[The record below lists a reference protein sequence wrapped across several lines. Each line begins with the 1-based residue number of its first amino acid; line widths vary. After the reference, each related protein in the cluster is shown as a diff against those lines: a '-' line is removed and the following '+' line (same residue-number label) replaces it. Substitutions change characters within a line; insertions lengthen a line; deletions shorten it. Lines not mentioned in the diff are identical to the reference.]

1 MADETEALEPA
12 ETHALTV
19 FDKELDILLLE
30 DEEVLYAGRPQAAKL
45 RLYLSLMWSFVAVLS
60 VIGIPLL
67 PFIWWM
73 AGAYVKKHRYWLTS
87 SRVVVTNGLVGY
99 RARSIPLERVSDVA
113 ISCTWLERLVGI
125 RSVRVRDMTGEAQG
139 GAAMM
144 AMLDA
149 PKIQEKILSRVHQV
163 NRRTPS
169 AENERMRPA
178 YREIGEEE
186 RQGQMLELLRRIEKN
201 TRPGA
206 DED

>member
-12 ETHALTV
+12 QPHALTV

-30 DEEVLYAGRPQAAKL
+30 DEEILYAGRPQAKL
-45 RLYLSLMWSFVAVLS
+45 RLYLTLMWSFFAALS
-60 VIGIPLL
+60 FIGIPLL
-67 PFIWWM
+67 PFMWWF

-99 RARSIPLERVSDVA
+99 KARSIPLERVSDVA
-113 ISCTWLERLVGI
+113 ISCNWLERFVGI

-144 AMLDA
+144 AMTDA
-149 PKIQEKILSRVHQV
+149 PKIQEQILTRVHKV
-163 NRRTPS
+163 NRHAPS
-169 AENERMRPA
+169 AENQRMRPA
-178 YREIGEEE
+178 YRELGEEE

-201 TRPGA
+201 TRSSG
-206 DED
+206 ED